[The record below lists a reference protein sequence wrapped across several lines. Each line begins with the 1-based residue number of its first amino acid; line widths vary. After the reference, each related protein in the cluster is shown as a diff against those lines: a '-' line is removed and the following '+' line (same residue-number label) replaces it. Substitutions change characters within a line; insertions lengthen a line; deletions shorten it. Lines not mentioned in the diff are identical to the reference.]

1 MAKLRCQKVVNLPF
15 HFVFLFLCEI
25 YSKRDQRLFY
35 FSIFLKL
42 KQIEIVFR
50 RALATLDAAN
60 TNPALFLLLLLTPP
74 PHSSPK
80 NYGSILTFPDSD
92 LSDDGVA
99 YDEVYLVSE
108 VLVQSQGSVPIVPFI
123 RVHFGGKV
131 VYQVIPVSVDVVHLR
146 ESLNSITVKKKKRLE
161 V

>member
-60 TNPALFLLLLLTPP
+60 TNPALFPLLLLTPP
-74 PHSSPK
+74 PPPPPILALK
-80 NYGSILTFPDSD
+80 TMGVLTFPDSD

-123 RVHFGGKV
+123 RVHLGGKV
-131 VYQVIPVSVDVVHLR
+131 VYQVVPVSVDVVHLR
-146 ESLNSITVKKKKRLE
+146 ERLNSITVKKRND
-161 V
+161 